1 MFNFRVALKYAAIV
15 LGLILSLSARAD
27 TFRCDGHIIED
38 GLSQDEVLQHCG
50 QPDEMNNQVHIT
62 WTYKRPEGGM
72 DIVIYFY
79 ANGHIEQIKSV
90 HN

>member
-1 MFNFRVALKYAAIV
+1 MLSLRVAGKCAAIV
-15 LGLILSLSARAD
+15 LGLVLSLSARAD
-27 TFRCDGHIIED
+27 TFRCDGHIIEE
-38 GLSQDEVLQHCG
+38 GMSQDEVLKHCG

-62 WTYKRPEGGM
+62 WTYKQPEGRM

-79 ANGHIEQIKSV
+79 ANGNIEQIRSM